1 MAHGSSTRLMHPA
14 ATAGRAPAPLTPPIY
29 ETAAFVFDG
38 AEALRR
44 YHGGGSDAFFYSRY
58 ANPTVAAVEQALADL
73 DGAERS
79 LLFASGMAAAST
91 TLLTL
96 LRSGDEVVCSAG
108 IYGGTYRFLDAV
120 LPGLGITPRFA
131 SLEALGDPSSLI
143 GQRTKVL
150 WFETPINPHL
160 RCVDV
165 ASIAAACRAHEV
177 VSVLDNTFAT
187 PINQRP
193 FDLGIDLSMQSATK
207 YLGGHS
213 DVTAGV
219 VSGSA
224 ELLERIESMR
234 CGLGGV
240 LDPQPA
246 YLLGRSLKTLPVR
259 IAAHN
264 AGALAVARALE
275 GHPRVARV
283 VYPGLASHPDH
294 ALAARQMRG
303 FGGMVSVDVRGGEAA
318 ACRAFD
324 RLQVVQRVASLGDV
338 VSLCSLPILTSH
350 WGHSAAQMAEAGVTP
365 GMMRFSI
372 GLEDVDDVIA
382 DITQAIA

>member
-1 MAHGSSTRLMHPA
+1 MAHGSSTRLMHPV
-14 ATAGRAPAPLTPPIY
+14 ATPDKAPAPLTSPIY
-29 ETAAFVFDG
+29 ETTAFVFDS

-44 YHGGGSDAFFYSRY
+44 YHAGGSGAFFYSRLG
-58 ANPTVAAVEQALADL
+58 NPTVAAVEQTLADL

-91 TLLTL
+91 TLLAL

-108 IYGGTYRFLDAV
+108 IYGGTYRFLDGV

-131 SLEALGDPSSLI
+131 SLEALGDPSGLI
-143 GQRTKVL
+143 GPRTKVL

-165 ASIAAACRAHEV
+165 GAVAAACRAHGV

-187 PINQRP
+187 PLNQRP
-193 FDLGIDLSMQSATK
+193 FDLGVDLSMQSATK

-219 VSGSA
+219 VSGSTR
-224 ELLERIESMR
+224 LLEPIEAMR
-234 CGLGGV
+234 RGLGGV

-259 IAAHN
+259 VAAHN
-264 AGALAVARALE
+264 VSALAVARALE
-275 GHPRVARV
+275 GHPRVTRV
-283 VYPGLASHPDH
+283 DYPGLASHPDH

-303 FGGMVSVDVRGGEAA
+303 FGGMVSLDLQGGEAA
-318 ACRAFD
+318 ACLAFD
-324 RLQVVQRVASLGDV
+324 RLQVVQRAATLGGV
-338 VSLCSLPILTSH
+338 ESLCSLPILTTH
-350 WGHSAAQMAEAGVTP
+350 WGHSEAQKAEAGVTP

-372 GLEDVDDVIA
+372 GLEDATDLIA
-382 DITQAIA
+382 DITQAIS